1 MDIEMGIMGFHEQHG
16 MGPAGFHGDS
26 YADGGRPAP
35 QVYVMVVMTVRNENK
50 MILKRFIVCKNY

>member
-1 MDIEMGIMGFHEQHG
+1 MDIEMGIMDFHEQQG

-50 MILKRFIVCKNY
+50 MIQEDYP